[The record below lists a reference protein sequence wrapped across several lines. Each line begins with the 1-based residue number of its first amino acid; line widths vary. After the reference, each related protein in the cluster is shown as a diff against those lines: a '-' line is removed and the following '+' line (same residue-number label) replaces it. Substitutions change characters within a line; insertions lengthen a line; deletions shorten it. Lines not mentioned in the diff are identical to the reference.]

1 MNALDYTVE
10 QLQELSNE
18 ELEKLHDECQL
29 KEDFYHIQQY
39 VKKIMIN
46 SLYGSVGNK
55 NFILFNEKVAQAI
68 TGNGRFLVQNTSR
81 MINDALDSINKDK
94 SQFVGIV
101 YNDTDSCVGDTIIR
115 TSVGNIKIEDL
126 FYSSDGETITTSNGS
141 IVKKVKD
148 TILAD
153 SVSENFELQQ
163 NKITYIMKH
172 SVKKRMYKIKCNGK
186 EVIITED
193 HSIMVNR
200 NGKLISVKPKDI
212 LKTDMLITI

>member
-10 QLQELSNE
+10 QLQELSDE
-18 ELEKLHDECQL
+18 ELEKLYDECHL

-81 MINDALDSINKDK
+81 MINDALNSINPDK

-101 YNDTDSCVGDTIIR
+101 YNDTDSCVGDTNIR

-126 FYSSDGETITTSNGS
+126 FNSSNGETIVTPNGS
-141 IVKKVKD
+141 FVKKVKD

-163 NKITYIMKH
+163 NQITYIMKH
-172 SVKKRMYKIKCNGK
+172 HVKKRMYKIKCNGK

-193 HSIMVNR
+193 HSIMTNR